1 MYRTTLWWIMVA
13 VWLTSWLFLRNCSRM
28 LILTRF
34 VERTSAGH
42 SVMQVIKVASKD
54 PISREMKKM
63 TCHVISLVY
72 QVHLA
77 PVQDYMIPIGCY
89 QNQQKTS
96 IYIYIYLCQL
106 RGVCYLIAQTTVTTT
121 PCPVQSVPISC
132 QQYLITGVEFKVNTL
147 PETNIAIK
155 DNCLKICK

>member
-96 IYIYIYLCQL
+96 IYIYIPMSASGSVLPYSSNHSHNHSMSRSKCTYFLPAIL
-106 RGVCYLIAQTTVTTT
+106 DYRSGV
-121 PCPVQSVPISC
+121 
-132 QQYLITGVEFKVNTL
+132 
-147 PETNIAIK
+147 
-155 DNCLKICK
+155 